1 MSIAASD
8 AQDRYGADVTA
19 QLLPDTDHPAPVV
32 VRPPRWLEA
41 VGQVIDGAV
50 MLIGG
55 VLIILVLANV
65 ALHVMARDIAWV
77 TELGEL
83 MMVWVTFL
91 GGAAASRRNAHM
103 TINEIVDKLSPEK
116 RRWADAAIQLFCLV
130 ILGFLFIFGWKIVAG
145 SWGSVL
151 TTLNWPM
158 AWQYMPL
165 PLSAIVMAAFLL
177 WDLLLI
183 LRNVPREQRYLEE

>member
-1 MSIAASD
+1 MMMQTDADPYAMAAEP
-8 AQDRYGADVTA
+8 ARAPLVRA
-19 QLLPDTDHPAPVV
+19 PLPLRLLGKLV
-32 VRPPRWLEA
+32 
-41 VGQVIDGAV
+41 DGSV

-55 VLIILVLANV
+55 VLIVLVLANV
-65 ALHVMARDIAWV
+65 ALHVMSRDIAWV

-91 GGAAASRRNAHM
+91 GGAAAARRNAHM
-103 TINEIVDKLSPEK
+103 SINEIVDKLSPEK
-116 RRWADAAIQLFCLV
+116 RRWADAAIQLFCLA
-130 ILGFLFIFGWKIVAG
+130 ILGMLFVFGWKIVAG

-165 PLSAIVMAAFLL
+165 PLSAALMAVAVI
-177 WDLLLI
+177 WDLRLI
-183 LRNVPREQRYLEE
+183 LLGVPREQRYEEE